1 MVDRKD
7 ANLKLLQE
15 ADDIQNKTIEAANRA
30 LKNVIDS
37 EELGIKT
44 IEEQQR
50 QGQQIDQV
58 NSELESA
65 NSKLDKS
72 QQLQNKFDAWAGNW
86 LGFKKGR
93 ALRDASN
100 EINQTVFKQ
109 FAHVKEIYEQEK
121 YDSISRTWSPKGM
134 VLCTDPTIPANELFD
149 PTIQTADSSWSID
162 DSLPNLGIEGWTYAY
177 NFNTLNKNNSLGANS
192 PKWNSFVRR
201 RKWRFTDKKTS
212 TSDATEAIRE
222 RNYIKKAKGVP
233 STAATAEKIGY
244 IPRGQQVSLV
254 ASGLA
259 STNRTNK
266 ANDGQELDE
275 DSQREFN
282 KLQSKDKIIDEIVDK
297 ISSTVDN
304 LGNLAK
310 EMNQETR
317 NHINKLDKTEE
328 LMQRANEKT
337 TVVNSRLRHQL
348 K

>member
-121 YDSISRTWSPKGM
+121 YDSISRTWSPAGM
-134 VLCTDPTIPANELFD
+134 VLCTDPSIPANDLFD
-149 PTIQTADSSWSID
+149 PTIQTAESSWSID
-162 DSLPNLGIEGWTYAY
+162 YSLTSLDPEGWTYAY
-177 NFNTLNKNNSLGANS
+177 DFSTLNKNNSIGLSS
-192 PKWNSFVRR
+192 PKWNSYVRR
-201 RKWRFTDKKTS
+201 RKWRFTEKKNS
-212 TSDATEAIRE
+212 SNDVTEA
-222 RNYIKKAKGVP
+222 YILP
-233 STAATAEKIGY
+233 QY
-244 IPRGQQVSLV
+244 L
-254 ASGLA
+254 
-259 STNRTNK
+259 
-266 ANDGQELDE
+266 
-275 DSQREFN
+275 
-282 KLQSKDKIIDEIVDK
+282 IIYVLI
-297 ISSTVDN
+297 
-304 LGNLAK
+304 
-310 EMNQETR
+310 
-317 NHINKLDKTEE
+317 
-328 LMQRANEKT
+328 
-337 TVVNSRLRHQL
+337 
-348 K
+348 

>member
-1 MVDRKD
+1 MYLS
-7 ANLKLLQE
+7 N
-15 ADDIQNKTIEAANRA
+15 DI
-30 LKNVIDS
+30 S
-37 EELGIKT
+37 
-44 IEEQQR
+44 
-50 QGQQIDQV
+50 
-58 NSELESA
+58 
-65 NSKLDKS
+65 
-72 QQLQNKFDAWAGNW
+72 
-86 LGFKKGR
+86 
-93 ALRDASN
+93 
-100 EINQTVFKQ
+100 
-109 FAHVKEIYEQEK
+109 
-121 YDSISRTWSPKGM
+121 
-134 VLCTDPTIPANELFD
+134 
-149 PTIQTADSSWSID
+149 
-162 DSLPNLGIEGWTYAY
+162 
-177 NFNTLNKNNSLGANS
+177 
-192 PKWNSFVRR
+192 
-201 RKWRFTDKKTS
+201 
-212 TSDATEAIRE
+212 IRE
-222 RNYIKKAKGVP
+222 RNNARKAKVA
-233 STAATAEKIGY
+233 STSAATAEKIGY